1 MSDIKNKE
9 QKKYKISFVN
19 KKLEKIKTDLE
30 IILLKKHKYLI
41 ANDRFLKNSKLYVRI
56 NNFKDY
62 TIVGTLTN
70 TMQYINNINKYK
82 SIKISLYGVSNKSLQ
97 ALIDGLL
104 LGSYNFTKYHS
115 KSKKLRLQ
123 DIFIANENYMSGKFS
138 YEKIKSKIE
147 DLILINKN
155 INLSRDMI
163 NSVAEDTTPIKIS
176 NWIQEEV
183 KNTGIECIIKDDNYI
198 KKELPAF
205 YDISKGSIN
214 KPRLVHL
221 KYNENKGYKKIVLIG
236 KGVTFDTGGIS
247 LKPSEYMYDMR
258 LDKAGAVTIF
268 GIIKSINDLKLPI
281 EVHAML
287 GFSENMINNNAYK
300 PGDVIKTRNGKTI
313 EIMNTDAEGRIL
325 LADLFEYSQDKI
337 KKIDYIFDYAT
348 LTGSISG
355 AIGEYSAGLIGHN
368 TKLKNKMIKVSKQV
382 DEWHVDLPFNRYF
395 FDGSYK
401 SAIADF
407 TNIPTSSIGGGSIMG
422 GVFIS
427 SFLKNK
433 YKNKWLHIDIAC
445 VSFIKNS
452 WKYHNFGA
460 TGFGVKSSVKLIIR
474 LTKPWN

>member
-1 MSDIKNKE
+1 M
-9 QKKYKISFVN
+9 KISFIN
-19 KKLEKIKTDLE
+19 KPIEDIESNLE
-30 IILLKKHKYLI
+30 IILLKKHRLLK
-41 ANDRFLKNSKLYVRI
+41 ANNMFIQKNKLYVKI
-56 NNFKDY
+56 ENFKHY
-62 TIVGTLTN
+62 IITETLANTIK
-70 TMQYINNINKYK
+70 YINKTNKYK
-82 SIKISLYGVSNKSLQ
+82 SIKISLYGVSDIKIQ

-104 LGSYNFTKYHS
+104 LGSYDFNKYQS
-115 KSKKLRLQ
+115 KTKKLKLQ
-123 DIFIANENYMSGKFS
+123 EVYIANQDYKNTIFS
-138 YEKIKSKIE
+138 YEEIKSKI
-147 DLILINKN
+147 DTNIIVNIN

-163 NSVAEDTTPIKIS
+163 NSVAQDTTPIKIS
-176 NWIQEEV
+176 KWIQKEV
-183 KNTGIECIIKDDNYI
+183 KNTDIECIIKDDNYI

-247 LKPSEYMYDMR
+247 LKPSAHMYDMR

-268 GIIKSINDLKLPI
+268 GIVKSINDLKLPI

-287 GFSENMINNNAYK
+287 GFSENMISNNAYK
-300 PGDVIKTRNGKTI
+300 PGDIVKTRSGKTI

-348 LTGSISG
+348 LTGSVEG
-355 AIGEYSAGLIGHN
+355 AIGQYSAGLIGHN
-368 TKLKNKMIKVSKQV
+368 TKLKNKMIKVSKKV
-382 DEWHVDLPFNRYF
+382 DEWYVDLPFNRYF
-395 FDGSYK
+395 FDGGYK

-407 TNIPTSSIGGGSIMG
+407 TNIPTSSIGGGTIMG
-422 GVFIS
+422 GIFIDN
-427 SFLKNK
+427 FLKKK
-433 YKNKWLHIDIAC
+433 YKKRWLHIDIAC

-452 WKYHNFGA
+452 WKYHGFGA
-460 TGFGVKSSVKLIIR
+460 TGFGVKSSVNLINR